1 MIATPISFKR
11 PLGLISWISAIK
23 ITILCMV
30 ALLVVGLM
38 AVVGGLMR
46 MWELLSHPNREYNFI
61 IMLLLK
67 IRGDEKNGCSKE
79 TV

>member
-1 MIATPISFKR
+1 
-11 PLGLISWISAIK
+11 
-23 ITILCMV
+23 MV

-61 IMLLLK
+61 IMLLLQ